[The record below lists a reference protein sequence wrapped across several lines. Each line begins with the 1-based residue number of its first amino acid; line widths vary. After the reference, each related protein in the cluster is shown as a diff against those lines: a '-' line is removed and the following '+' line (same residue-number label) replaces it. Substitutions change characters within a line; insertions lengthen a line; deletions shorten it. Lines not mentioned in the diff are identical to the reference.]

1 MELKNTIL
9 FQNLDE
15 QEIERVLHC
24 SHAKTVC
31 YEKNQS
37 IVLPDDTP
45 HVLYLILE
53 GKVMIEQYNYMGKP
67 MNLEYRAAG
76 ELFGE
81 SDLFLKKERFDY
93 SVRASSFC
101 RILTAKRSFFYRTC
115 ENSCEH
121 HSKLIFNMLHIL
133 ANENKQKQQRL
144 ELLTCGDLNQRTAQ
158 YLCETGKGSDLIT
171 LPMDRNTLAAYL
183 NTTRPSLSR
192 VLSSMQDEGII
203 QIDGRKKIRILNQEN
218 LLAIADGI

>member
-1 MELKNTIL
+1 
-9 FQNLDE
+9 
-15 QEIERVLHC
+15 
-24 SHAKTVC
+24 
-31 YEKNQS
+31 
-37 IVLPDDTP
+37 
-45 HVLYLILE
+45 
-53 GKVMIEQYNYMGKP
+53 
-67 MNLEYRAAG
+67 
-76 ELFGE
+76 
-81 SDLFLKKERFDY
+81 
-93 SVRASSFC
+93 
-101 RILTAKRSFFYRTC
+101 
-115 ENSCEH
+115 
-121 HSKLIFNMLHIL
+121 MLHIL

-203 QIDGRKKIRILNQEN
+203 KIDGRKKIRILDQEN